1 MHAGHRPRRRHPAAA
16 LPGLKLHGVAVLEA
30 VQQVRAA
37 VAVGGVR
44 VVGRGLVAAAA
55 RRVRRPVG
63 ASGVGGE
70 RRQRVRRPRRG
81 ALARVAAADEV
92 GAGADAL
99 HVVLADVEVS
109 HRVEATELDRR
120 DVVRLRRLLLRACTD
135 FIRKKKSQV
144 ERAITTQIHLYS
156 YYTNEW

>member
-1 MHAGHRPRRRHPAAA
+1 
-16 LPGLKLHGVAVLEA
+16 V
-30 VQQVRAA
+30 
-37 VAVGGVR
+37 
-44 VVGRGLVAAAA
+44 
-55 RRVRRPVG
+55 
-63 ASGVGGE
+63 
-70 RRQRVRRPRRG
+70 
-81 ALARVAAADEV
+81 LARVAAADEV

-99 HVVLADVEVS
+99 HVVLADVEVG